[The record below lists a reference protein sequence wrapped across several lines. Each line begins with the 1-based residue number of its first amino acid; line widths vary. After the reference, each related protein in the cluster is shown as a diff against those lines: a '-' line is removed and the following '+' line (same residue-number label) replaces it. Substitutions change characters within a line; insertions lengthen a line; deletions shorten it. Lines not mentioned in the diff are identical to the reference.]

1 MLNNNLLLYFLAG
14 AGRAIGGQGSVGD
27 VLGQGV
33 QQQIGAESQSKV
45 NAQYMKMLQG
55 MLAGGGK
62 INMDKDN
69 INIKAPIGAFNNNS
83 GGQTPPMSS
92 GTSALG
98 SIATSNI
105 SDTSGGNW
113 MKDYNS
119 GGLMSTYLNPSN
131 SPSDVIGANQT
142 GLENVPQAQVQSADI
157 QPIPREMLVGLTP
170 ENVSQALGGAVS
182 VNNLRESKISEVANR
197 ILKTRE
203 LDMLES
209 ERKAELQL
217 KNLKEAREWQTL
229 MRESPLEVPGL
240 GKMTFDNWK
249 ELDAPTKSYS
259 YYAFDAKNRGEEVMS
274 FNDWKQQSPP
284 ESIYEIYELAEK
296 DPKFKEF
303 FFRQKEAGA
312 TRISTGEIV
321 DRKKLTDEVDI
332 KNYFRTKLPEDVD
345 KFISSKETRRDLIQ
359 YTEPKEKTKQTMLAK
374 DKFIRGKIVST
385 GGDIMDIVTEGRTRV
400 YKVKWKDGST
410 DEVRYAF

>member
-14 AGRAIGGQGSVGD
+14 AGRGIGGQGSVGD

-62 INMDKDN
+62 ITMDKEN
-69 INIKAPIGAFNNNS
+69 VNIKAPVGALNNNS
-83 GGQTPPMSS
+83 GGQTPSMSS
-92 GTSALG
+92 GTSAL
-98 SIATSNI
+98 ATSTNPGI
-105 SDTSGGNW
+105 GGGDW
-113 MKDYNS
+113 MKDFNM
-119 GGLMSTYLNPSN
+119 GGALNPSN
-131 SPSDVIGANQT
+131 SPSDVMSANLA
-142 GLENVPQAQVQSADI
+142 GLENNSQAQVESADI

>member
-14 AGRAIGGQGSVGD
+14 AGRAVGGQGSVGD

-83 GGQTPPMSS
+83 GGQTPSMSS
-92 GTSALG
+92 GTSAL
-98 SIATSNI
+98 ATPTNPDI
-105 SDTSGGNW
+105 GGDW
-113 MKDYNS
+113 MKDFNM
-119 GGLMSTYLNPSN
+119 GGALNPSN
-131 SPSDVIGANQT
+131 SPSDVMSANLA
-142 GLENVPQAQVQSADI
+142 GLENNSQAQVESADI

>member
-1 MLNNNLLLYFLAG
+1 MAENSMLNNNLLLYFLAG
-14 AGRAIGGQGSVGD
+14 AGRGIGGQGSVGD

-83 GGQTPPMSS
+83 GGQTPSMSS
-92 GTSALG
+92 GTSAL
-98 SIATSNI
+98 ATPTNPSA
-105 SDTSGGNW
+105 GGGDW
-113 MKDYNS
+113 MKDFNM
-119 GGLMSTYLNPSN
+119 GGALNPSV
-131 SPSDVIGANQT
+131 SPPDVMSANLA
-142 GLENVPQAQVQSADI
+142 GLENVPQAQTQPSDI
-157 QPIPREMLVGLTP
+157 QPIPREMLAGLTP
-170 ENVSQALGGAVS
+170 ENVSQALSGAVS

-197 ILKTRE
+197 MLQERILDYEIRKDVIDTAIKLNTE
-203 LDMLES
+203 KEKNSLDMQFPIPVTGLGHVT
-209 ERKAELQL
+209 L
-217 KNLKEAREWQTL
+217 REWEAL
-229 MRESPLEVPGL
+229 PL
-240 GKMTFDNWK
+240 D
-249 ELDAPTKSYS
+249 TKSYEAYKFQS
-259 YYAFDAKNRGEEVMS
+259 KIQNPDDPIMS
-274 FNDWKQQSPP
+274 QQEWKQSVSEDNKLAYLQGLKDHP
-284 ESIYEIYELAEK
+284 ELFKVAKDLASSGSTTVNIG
-296 DPKFKEF
+296 
-303 FFRQKEAGA
+303 EAVA
-312 TRISTGEIV
+312 
-321 DRKKLTDEVDI
+321 KKAAIDEVDI

-385 GGDIMDIVTEGRTRV
+385 GGSIMDIVTEGRTRI

-410 DEVRYAF
+410 DEVKYAF